1 MLSLNIFL
9 TVKSQQDYLALM
21 GETLVVHKIGMG
33 S

>member
-21 GETLVVHKIGMG
+21 GETLVLHKME
-33 S
+33 

>member
-21 GETLVVHKIGMG
+21 GETLVVHKME
-33 S
+33 